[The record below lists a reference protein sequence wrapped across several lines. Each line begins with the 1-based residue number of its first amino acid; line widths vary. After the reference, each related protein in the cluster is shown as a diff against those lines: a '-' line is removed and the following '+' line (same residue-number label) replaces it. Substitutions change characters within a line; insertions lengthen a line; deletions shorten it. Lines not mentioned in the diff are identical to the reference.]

1 MFDSCVTNFYFYY
14 HLTINYT
21 YFYRTTKTGG
31 LPNLSFV
38 MRKSNPLGSKFKNIV
53 NEMAGIIIWLEIQEG
68 KDRTYKENVSE
79 ELDGI
84 ASCVIR

>member
-38 MRKSNPLGSKFKNIV
+38 MRQIEPLSSEFKDIV
-53 NEMAGIIIWLEIQEG
+53 DGMTGIMPWLEIQEG
-68 KDRTYKENVSE
+68 KNRMRKEIFS
-79 ELDGI
+79 
-84 ASCVIR
+84 